1 MAAHG
6 PRLWLDQIDP
16 DRKDTRGGGRLNDE
30 EFHLLDEIEESHWWF
45 VGKRILLRSLLA
57 DIAPGGRMLDL
68 GCGTGGILRD
78 WMGTHR
84 CVGVDRSALA
94 LQICSRRGFDVLAR
108 ADLNHMPF
116 GDDRFD
122 AVLLVDV
129 IEHLEDDV
137 GFLDQ
142 AKRLVAPGGRMIV
155 SAPAFQL
162 LWSQHDV
169 TFEHHRRY
177 SVSQLVDVVRR
188 AGLEPE
194 RTTCTNFIL
203 FPVAVLWRVLSYRL
217 GVGRFA
223 PKHDFWPIP
232 GWLNAFLAGLYRLEA
247 WCLRRADVPFGV
259 SVVCI
264 ARRP

>member
-16 DRKDTRGGGRLNDE
+16 DRKGTRGGGRVNDE

-57 DIAPGGRMLDL
+57 DIAPGGRM
-68 GCGTGGILRD
+68 
-78 WMGTHR
+78 
-84 CVGVDRSALA
+84 VV
-94 LQICSRRGFDVLAR
+94 
-108 ADLNHMPF
+108 
-116 GDDRFD
+116 
-122 AVLLVDV
+122 AV
-129 IEHLEDDV
+129 
-137 GFLDQ
+137 
-142 AKRLVAPGGRMIV
+142 
-155 SAPAFQL
+155 PAFQL
-162 LWSQHDV
+162 LWSRHDV

-177 SVSQLVDVVRR
+177 SASQLVDVVRR

-203 FPVAVLWRVLSYRL
+203 FPIAALWRILSHRL

-223 PKHDFWPIP
+223 PKHDFWPVP
-232 GWLNAFLAGLYRLEA
+232 SWLNAVLAGLYRLEA
-247 WCLRRADVPFGV
+247 WWLRRADVPFGV
-259 SVVCI
+259 SVLCI